1 MRIKKF
7 IGSTANEAV
16 EKMRQEFGEEAVVLN
31 TRRVTKGGMLGI
43 GVEEYVEVTAAY
55 DEAPIKPQPRRA
67 PVQRNQQAPAAG
79 EEMLGSLR
87 QLASKFEEKRQTD
100 SGRRSPSVSMKQAA
114 ASAEN
119 DALKQE
125 LSEVR
130 NALGEIAQHI
140 KHTRMPVLSEPLKNV
155 YTTLVDNEVE
165 EELALEIV
173 QGCNQK
179 LSGGEL
185 LNQFA
190 VDTVAFN
197 TIAGRFAEAPVR
209 RHGRKGYVVA
219 LVGPTGVG
227 KTTTVAKLASIAK
240 LVRGENVAL
249 ITADTYRIGAID
261 QLKAFA
267 DIASIPL
274 SVVYTPDEMIAAIR
288 KYSNYDTIYIDTV
301 GRSQRQ
307 ADKLLELGRFIDA
320 ADPNEVHLVFSA
332 NFSVNTVRDVYKK
345 FRAMK
350 PNRILITKTDEAVS
364 LGMLLSLSRDSRLPF
379 SFITDG
385 QSVPDDIE
393 PASGNKLAR
402 MIYPVGSHR
411 DKVGAEANA

>member
-7 IGSTANEAV
+7 TGATANEAV
-16 EKMRQEFGEEAVVLN
+16 EKMRREFGEEAVVLN

-55 DEAPIKPQPRRA
+55 DETPMKPQPRRA
-67 PVQRNQQAPAAG
+67 PVQRQQPAAAG
-79 EEMLGSLR
+79 EDMLGSLR
-87 QLASKFEEKRQTD
+87 QLASKFEEKRKSD
-100 SGRRSPSVSMKQAA
+100 VSPKRPAVSMGQAVS
-114 ASAEN
+114 SAEN
-119 DALKQE
+119 EALKQE

-140 KHTRMPVLSEPLKNV
+140 KHSKMPVLSEPLKNV
-155 YTTLVDNEVE
+155 YTSLVDNEVE
-165 EELALEIV
+165 EDIALEIV
-173 QGCNQK
+173 QACNQR
-179 LSGGEL
+179 LNGNEL

-190 VDTVAFN
+190 VDSVAFN
-197 TIAGRFAEAPVR
+197 TIARRFSEAPVR
-209 RHGRKGYVVA
+209 RLARKGYVIA

-288 KYSNYDTIYIDTV
+288 KFSNYDTIYIDTV

-307 ADKLLELGRFIDA
+307 ADKLVELGRFIDA
-320 ADPNEVHLVFSA
+320 ADPNEVHLVLSA

-345 FRAMK
+345 FKAMK

-364 LGMLLSLSRDSRLPF
+364 LGMVLSLSRDSRLPF

-402 MIYPVGSHR
+402 MIYPVGSHL